1 MAFRLPKACRSFF
14 NEVVTT
20 GSTGRNEETKFLWF
34 DAYYLCLL
42 VGLAKKK
49 ISPDPLLLESGE
61 FIDYYPESYV
71 SSRDYISGLLIATEL
86 ERLDIVKEDAASLQK
101 LMLHYVDYESPT
113 RLSKS
118 GLDMLNQYAARGME
132 IMQDTMSG
140 KPINLEILLREY
152 FMLFEMGE
160 FI

>member
-1 MAFRLPKACRSFF
+1 MAFRLPKACRNFF
-14 NEVVTT
+14 SEVVTT
-20 GSTGRNEETKFLWF
+20 GSTGRNEENKFLWF

-49 ISPDPLLLESGE
+49 ISPDPSLLDSE
-61 FIDYYPESYV
+61 FIDYYPEPYAA
-71 SSRDYISGLLIATEL
+71 SRDYIAGLLIATEL

-113 RLSKS
+113 RLSKH
-118 GLDMLNQYAARGME
+118 GLDILNQYAARGME
-132 IMQDTMSG
+132 VMQGTMSG

-152 FMLFEMGE
+152 FMHFEMGE
-160 FI
+160 FL